1 MKTAD
6 AATKEGRYGKK
17 LYSIRV
23 SSARKFPRNSRLS
36 EGICIKSQV
45 NISKQPYVSCP
56 FDTIPACQEI
66 CPQETELGV
75 TYFGLGKL
83 HLRSYKI

>member
-1 MKTAD
+1 MEQRRDKHKSILNQKKFGRREGLLHTHGCVLESRVSLAMKTAD

-36 EGICIKSQV
+36 EGICMI
-45 NISKQPYVSCP
+45 
-56 FDTIPACQEI
+56 T
-66 CPQETELGV
+66 
-75 TYFGLGKL
+75 
-83 HLRSYKI
+83 RR